1 MLRRPGRSSFAA
13 GAFVFP
19 GGALDAADG
28 SGEAAYAVA
37 GVREVLEEVGI
48 LIGGG
53 ADGVSDGDLA
63 ARIGAARSKLLA
75 GGDLVETLTEHDLVI
90 APERLVYI
98 GHFITP
104 PREGRRYDTRFFA
117 LAAPGGQ
124 EVRVHAAEA
133 VEGGWHRPE
142 SDARPRVSSDHAAHP
157 DDVPRVRPARI
168 RRRDPEQRSVRTRS
182 RRPRSPRRSSPAGW
196 RSSPSRADRRD
207 QPRRRACSHPTR
219 RCSRVV
225 GRTRT
230 SPAAPPWCASTPAR
244 TTTAISPPSSTPRA
258 PVPAGITTIV
268 LTHSHPDH
276 RPLALRL
283 ARADRS
289 DRALLRP
296 VGRGASTRRHSP
308 TATSCAVATSS

>member
-1 MLRRPGRSSFAA
+1 VSVAIPASTVALLRDVDGGVEVCMLRRPGRSSFAA

-75 GGDLVETLTEHDLVI
+75 GGDLAETLTEHDLVI

-124 EVRVHAAEA
+124 EVCVHAAEA

-142 SDARPRVSSDHAAHP
+142 QMLGLELPAIMPPTRVMCHEFARLGSVDAILRTLGAHP
-157 DDVPRVRPARI
+157 IEETEITPEIIARWMALE
-168 RRRDPEQRSVRTRS
+168 PEQGG
-182 RRPRSPRRSSPAGW
+182 SS
-196 RSSPSRADRRD
+196 
-207 QPRRRACSHPTR
+207 
-219 RCSRVV
+219 
-225 GRTRT
+225 
-230 SPAAPPWCASTPAR
+230 
-244 TTTAISPPSSTPRA
+244 
-258 PVPAGITTIV
+258 
-268 LTHSHPDH
+268 
-276 RPLALRL
+276 
-283 ARADRS
+283 
-289 DRALLRP
+289 
-296 VGRGASTRRHSP
+296 
-308 TATSCAVATSS
+308 